1 LVWFRIQRNLGND
14 SDYYKKDRSVK
25 FVDSAKISVKA
36 GDGGRGCVSFRRE
49 KFVPKGGPDGGDG
62 GRGGHVYLRANR
74 QLATLLDFK
83 YRKSYIAERGN
94 HGLGARKTGK
104 DGGDVIVGVPCGTV
118 VRNAETGE
126 VMCDMVDDGQEVMIA
141 KGGRGGLGN
150 QHFATATRQ
159 APRFAQPGEKGDEFE
174 LEMELKLMAD
184 VGLVGFPNA
193 GKSTLISV
201 LSAARPKIADYPFT
215 TLVPNLGIVR
225 YEDYKSFVMAD
236 IPGII
241 EGAAE
246 GRGLG
251 IQFLRHIERT
261 KTLVLMVSSDSEDI
275 AAEYATLLKE
285 LEKFDPALLS
295 KPRLAV
301 ITKMDI
307 APEEFTVPELEP
319 GVKVL
324 AISSVAGH
332 GLKALKDELWKQVS
346 FQNQLPV

>member
-1 LVWFRIQRNLGND
+1 M
-14 SDYYKKDRSVK
+14 K

-74 QLATLLDFK
+74 QLSTLLDFK
-83 YRKSYIAERGN
+83 YRKSYIAGRGE
-94 HGLGARKTGK
+94 HGMGARKSGK
-104 DGGDVIVGVPCGTV
+104 NGNDVVIGVPCGTV

-126 VMCDMVDDGQEVMIA
+126 VLCDMVEDGQEIMIA
-141 KGGRGGLGN
+141 KGGRGGQGN

-159 APRFAQPGEKGDEFE
+159 APRFAQPGEKGEEVE

-201 LSAARPKIADYPFT
+201 FSAARPKIADYPFT

-225 YEDYKSFVMAD
+225 YDDYKSFVMAD

-251 IQFLRHIERT
+251 IQFLRHIQRT
-261 KTLVLMVSSDSEDI
+261 KTLLVMVPSDSADI
-275 AAEYATLLKE
+275 AAEYATLLRE
-285 LEKFDPALLS
+285 LEKFDPSLLS

-307 APEEFTVPELEP
+307 APEEFETPELEP
-319 GVKVL
+319 DAKVFT
-324 AISSVAGH
+324 ISGVAGQ
-332 GLKALKDELWKQVS
+332 GLKPLKDELWRQIS
-346 FQNQLPV
+346 AQNLSEAADASN

>member
-1 LVWFRIQRNLGND
+1 M
-14 SDYYKKDRSVK
+14 K

-49 KFVPKGGPDGGDG
+49 KYVPKGGPDGGDG
-62 GRGGHVYLRANR
+62 GRGGHVYLHANK

-83 YRKSYIAERGN
+83 YRKSYIADRGG
-94 HGLGARKTGK
+94 HGMGARKTGK
-104 DGGDVIVGVPCGTV
+104 DGKDVVIGVPCGTV

-126 VMCDMVDDGQEVMIA
+126 VICDMVEDGQEVMIA
-141 KGGRGGLGN
+141 KGGRGGWGN

-159 APRFAQPGEKGDEFE
+159 APRFAQPGEKGEEFE

-225 YEDYKSFVMAD
+225 YEDHKSFVMAD

-261 KTLVLMVSSDSEDI
+261 KTLLVMVPASSEDI

-285 LEKFDPALLS
+285 LEKFDAALIT
-295 KPRLAV
+295 KPRMAV

-307 APEEFTVPELEP
+307 APDDFEVPDLDP
-319 GVKVL
+319 GVKVIT
-324 AISSVAGH
+324 ISSVAGH
-332 GLKALKDELWKQVS
+332 GLKILKDELWKQIS
-346 FQNQLPV
+346 APNQMTPSDAGN